1 MREIKGAYAS
11 AKIFTDNVEEYA
23 LAQVKMICDNAAAA
37 GSVVRVMPDVHPGK
51 IGPIGLTMTLTDAV
65 MPGIVGIDIGC
76 GMTLAKLKDKRMEW
90 QKLDAVIRD
99 KIPAG
104 FQIRKKA
111 HRYSEEFPFTELRC
125 LKHINLQ
132 KAMLSMGTLGGGNH
146 FIEVDKDEDQRLYI
160 VIHSGSRSLGKAVA
174 EYYLKAGQAELKER
188 HIEAP
193 YELTYLTGAL
203 MEDYL
208 HDQRIAQEYAAQNR
222 AAMLDEIVKGMKL
235 KVEETF
241 SCVHNYIETTP
252 DRKVLRKGA
261 ISAQAGERVIIPI
274 NMKDGV
280 ILGVGK
286 GNGEW
291 NCSAPHGSGRLLKR
305 TEVSSRYTVASFKK
319 EMQGVYSSCINK
331 ATLDEA
337 PFAYRRLEEIKGL
350 LSDTVEI
357 ECILQPVYNFKAGG
371 ED

>member
-1 MREIKGAYAS
+1 MQEIKGAYAS

-23 LAQVKMICDNAAAA
+23 LAQVKMICDNEAAA

-51 IGPIGLTMTLTDAV
+51 IGPIGLTMTLADAV

-76 GMTLAKLKDKRMEW
+76 GMTLAKLKDKRMEFP
-90 QKLDAVIRD
+90 KLDTVIRERV
-99 KIPAG
+99 PAG

-111 HRYSEEFPFTELRC
+111 HRYSEEFSFAELRC
-125 LKHINLQ
+125 FKHINLP

-146 FIEVDKDEDQRLYI
+146 FIEVDQDGDKKLYI

-174 EYYLKAGQAELKER
+174 EYYLKAGQTALKEKN
-188 HIEAP
+188 IEVP

-203 MEDYL
+203 MDDYL
-208 HDQRIAQEYAAQNR
+208 NDQQIVQQYAAQNR

-235 KVEETF
+235 KVEEVV
-241 SCVHNYIETTP
+241 SCVHNYIEITP
-252 DRKVLRKGA
+252 VRKLLRKGA
-261 ISAQAGERVIIPI
+261 ISAKAGERVIIPI
-274 NMKDGV
+274 NMKDGI
-280 ILGVGK
+280 ILGTGK
-286 GNGEW
+286 GNSEW
-291 NCSAPHGSGRLLKR
+291 NGSAPHGSGRLLKR

-337 PFAYRRLEEIKGL
+337 PFAYRRLEEMQEL

-357 ECILQPVYNFKAGG
+357 ERILRPVYNFKAGG